1 MKYRVHIIRSAEEE
15 IDRLPLSM
23 NRRISHKIL
32 SLEQKPRPRGSKKLS
47 AREQYRLRVGDYRI
61 LYDIDDRNQVVTIL
75 AVGHRSEVY
84 R

>member
-1 MKYRVHIIRSAEEE
+1 MKYRVHIIRSAEKE
-15 IDRLPLSM
+15 IDGLPLSM

-32 SLEQKPRPRGSKKLS
+32 SLEQNPRPRGSKKLS

-61 LYDIDDRNQVVTIL
+61 LYDIDDSNQVVTL
-75 AVGHRSEVY
+75 FAVGHRSEVY